1 MMRGRKNQQTLFS
14 KIAYVIA
21 RDIVKAAESNK
32 YPPEKLLKDLFGLK
46 RFSEL
51 KLLEKI
57 EEVFDGKYVVIPVIV
72 QKNDTKKL
80 EKLLD
85 ITSVNLRELVAD
97 IIEWIE
103 KGEVKSES
111 EIDKLLKEKL
121 CVFGDCEESETV
133 KSEKEE
139 TTEETGK
146 PRKRRGRPRKKK
158 NEDDELSQQ
167 KSLIPTVED
176 ENNEI
181 DDETEETEE
190 FEL

>member
-21 RDIVKAAESNK
+21 RDIVKAAENNK

-72 QKNDTKKL
+72 QKNDTKKI

-158 NEDDELSQQ
+158 NEDEVPRQ